1 MSAATWSVAPW
12 QARPS
17 APRRLGASVLALGL
31 TVGGAWVLGHWPGR
45 VATLPHA
52 PTLTVSLL
60 VRVAA
65 RVPPTA
71 VTKAAT
77 APTRIQR
84 PGETPLSP
92 SASGPGRVSPEPSSV
107 VSVLPADAA
116 SAPQPGAGALRLDGR
131 VLQQAIQAE
140 LARDGQKPLL
150 RAELGLQARLS
161 RDMKEAGHP
170 DCLSEDATRHQPAKL
185 GPVEFTGLL
194 KAPWVAAA
202 ALRGKC
208 R

>member
-1 MSAATWSVAPW
+1 
-12 QARPS
+12 
-17 APRRLGASVLALGL
+17 
-31 TVGGAWVLGHWPGR
+31 
-45 VATLPHA
+45 
-52 PTLTVSLL
+52 
-60 VRVAA
+60 
-65 RVPPTA
+65 
-71 VTKAAT
+71 
-77 APTRIQR
+77 
-84 PGETPLSP
+84 
-92 SASGPGRVSPEPSSV
+92 
-107 VSVLPADAA
+107 
-116 SAPQPGAGALRLDGR
+116 LRLDGR
-131 VLQQAIQAE
+131 VLQEAIRTE

-170 DCLSEDATRHQPAKL
+170 DCLAEDATRHQPAKL